1 MRQIIYFLAAL
12 ISAVAVVY
20 SCGGGSGG
28 GGGGGTETGKT
39 ALFITD
45 DPADSFDAVKLKITQ
60 VKVENTG
67 NGNSC
72 VLFNSTNAESPLPV
86 NLTELNNVL
95 LLLSETNCKQESF
108 NRLRID
114 FNQDVIVGKGD
125 TSSICQLTSFKQEG
139 SSNVPNLVHCD
150 NMGSCFV
157 EINGAVNVLANQF
170 NKIALDFVL
179 KDSDVENFPNSNCT
193 VTFKTSPIN
202 ASEKEVPE
210 LILGGISGLN
220 VNTHTFTLTE
230 GAETF
235 SVDYSSVTQTGI
247 DNLLGFAQS
256 NNNLDNLAV
265 EVQCSTLDFTTNQC
279 TASEISVELEGS
291 VQHLQDNNTFD
302 LIVDA
307 SHTITVKITT
317 AKVIGTISNGV
328 DAEVTLNGFDSM
340 NSVFIAAEVV
350 VK

>member
-1 MRQIIYFLAAL
+1 MRKKIYFLSAL
-12 ISAVAVVY
+12 ISAVAVIY
-20 SCGGGSGG
+20 SCGGGG

-60 VKVENTG
+60 VQLENTG
-67 NGNSC
+67 TGDFC
-72 VLFNSTNAESPLPV
+72 VLFNPTNAQSPLPV

-95 LLLSETNCKQESF
+95 LLLSEINCKQESF

-125 TSSICQLTSFKQEG
+125 ISSICQLTSFKQQG
-139 SSNVPNLVHCD
+139 SSNVPNVVHCD
-150 NMGSCFV
+150 NKGNCFV

-210 LILGGISGLN
+210 VILGEISGPN
-220 VNTHTFTLTE
+220 TNTHTFTLTE

-235 SVDYSSVTQTGI
+235 SVDYSSVTQKGI

-256 NNNLDNLAV
+256 NNNLDNLEV

-279 TASEISVELEGS
+279 TASEISLELEGT
-291 VQHLQDNNTFD
+291 VQNLQDSNTFD

>member
-1 MRQIIYFLAAL
+1 MRKKIYFLSAL
-12 ISAVAVVY
+12 ISVVAVIY
-20 SCGGGSGG
+20 SCGG
-28 GGGGGTETGKT
+28 GGGGGTGTGKT

-45 DPADSFDAVKLKITQ
+45 DPADSFDAVKLKVTQ
-60 VKVENTG
+60 VQVENTG
-67 NGNSC
+67 TGDSC
-72 VLFNSTNAESPLPV
+72 VLFNATNAPSPLPV
-86 NLTELNNVL
+86 NLADLNNVL
-95 LLLSETNCKQESF
+95 LLLSKTNCKPESF

-139 SSNVPNLVHCD
+139 SSNVPNVVHCD
-150 NMGSCFV
+150 NMGNCFV
-157 EINGAVNVLANQF
+157 EINGAVNVLTNQF

-210 LILGGISGLN
+210 AILGEISGLN
-220 VNTHTFTLTE
+220 VNTLTFTLTE
-230 GAETF
+230 GDETF

-256 NNNLDNLAV
+256 NNNLDNLEV
-265 EVQCSTLDFTTNQC
+265 EVKCSTLDLTTNQC
-279 TASEISVELEGS
+279 TASEIFVELEGT
-291 VQHLQDNNTFD
+291 VQKLQDNNTFD
-302 LIVDA
+302 LKVDA
-307 SHTITVKITT
+307 THTITVNIST
-317 AKVIGTISNGV
+317 AKIIGTISNGV
-328 DAEVTLNGFDSM
+328 DAEVTLNGFDST
-340 NSVFIAAEVV
+340 NSAFIAAEVV